1 MIAKYSKLTFL
12 HIDPLA
18 VRRVEEKDLLSG
30 PICENGVRKKTEE
43 SKCQKI
49 PTGSGAKRLTGNASS
64 QALGHWTMGPGR
76 RRAENGGSTA
86 GRKEGPRVAPAE
98 VAGARGLENVPGPS
112 VARAQRADAAQ
123 ERKFCAVPRS
133 CENSIQKN
141 EKSKRNA
148 NLRRDLPAIYSATE
162 TLSKTY
168 YVWKQVLKNRR
179 GMENQQKAS
188 PCEAC
193 WEI

>member
-1 MIAKYSKLTFL
+1 MPKDTNRQWREKVNRERLFPGAR
-12 HIDPLA
+12 PLDHGSWEKA
-18 VRRVEEKDLLSG
+18 RGKRRLNSWTEGRAARRSG
-30 PICENGVRKKTEE
+30 R
-43 SKCQKI
+43 S
-49 PTGSGAKRLTGNASS
+49 
-64 QALGHWTMGPGR
+64 R
-76 RRAENGGSTA
+76 RG
-86 GRKEGPRVAPAE
+86 
-98 VAGARGLENVPGPS
+98 RGLENVPGPS